1 MRHISRTIRMSVIA
15 FTMRRS
21 CVKKSVVVDVVYR
34 GGLSVPADDTI
45 PQTVSTPSILAARL
59 ELLHF
64 VVVVVLVLT
73 VVVDF
78 AGSVDSLSV
87 NG

>member
-1 MRHISRTIRMSVIA
+1 MSVIA

-45 PQTVSTPSILAARL
+45 PQTLGTPTILATGL
-59 ELLHF
+59 ELLNA
-64 VVVVVLVLT
+64 
-73 VVVDF
+73 VVVDVSVLTIVVDS
-78 AGSVDSLSV
+78 AGSVNSLSV
-87 NG
+87 SG